1 MVKKKCNKK
10 YYIKVTDS
18 GFNISP
24 SLNLIGIDAWLSKK
38 KTFLELPLSWPEEPG
53 GKEARTGRGAGTN
66 IIILVNIKY
75 SNICIPV
82 NIKYYL
88 ERKMLGN

>member
-1 MVKKKCNKK
+1 
-10 YYIKVTDS
+10 
-18 GFNISP
+18 
-24 SLNLIGIDAWLSKK
+24 
-38 KTFLELPLSWPEEPG
+38 LSWPEEPG

>member
-1 MVKKKCNKK
+1 MP
-10 YYIKVTDS
+10 
-18 GFNISP
+18 GFQ
-24 SLNLIGIDAWLSKK
+24 KK